1 MVLKGFRGAEKLQNT
16 LRVDLDTA
24 GAGLTFP
31 NNEITQYSCFWECQ
45 CTGNDP
51 QNLAFCAGPPQNN
64 FIVFLRY
71 LTTGALPPHPRT
83 VDLKVSE
90 MSAFGPP
97 RGCASGSLWVNINKK
112 RWSFWKH
119 PSKTNIP
126 DIRSTNPDKSLIGKM
141 KPGWEALEF

>member
-1 MVLKGFRGAEKLQNT
+1 MRT
-16 LRVDLDTA
+16 HLDTT

-31 NNEITQYSCFWECQ
+31 NIQTSQYSCFWECQ

-51 QNLAFCAGPPQNN
+51 QNLAFCAGPPQNT

-90 MSAFGPP
+90 MSAFGHP
-97 RGCASGSLWVNINKK
+97 RGCASGSLID
-112 RWSFWKH
+112 RGH
-119 PSKTNIP
+119 P
-126 DIRSTNPDKSLIGKM
+126 RG
-141 KPGWEALEF
+141 